1 VFYELTYEGYA
12 PGGVALIID
21 TLTDNK
27 NRTASD
33 VRAALTKGGGTL
45 GATGCVSYMFQ
56 TKGIITYDGEQYSEE
71 ELFEVALENGAD
83 DVVAEDG
90 IIEVITAPADFAT
103 VLEAMQAAGF
113 EPMSAEVE
121 KVADQTVLLETEK
134 ARKVLKIV
142 DRLEELDDVQ
152 QVSTNLELPDD
163 FEEEDE

>member
-1 VFYELTYEGYA
+1 MG
-12 PGGVALIID
+12 
-21 TLTDNK
+21 
-27 NRTASD
+27 
-33 VRAALTKGGGTL
+33 
-45 GATGCVSYMFQ
+45 
-56 TKGIITYDGEQYSEE
+56 
-71 ELFEVALENGAD
+71 
-83 DVVAEDG
+83 
-90 IIEVITAPADFAT
+90 
-103 VLEAMQAAGF
+103 AGF